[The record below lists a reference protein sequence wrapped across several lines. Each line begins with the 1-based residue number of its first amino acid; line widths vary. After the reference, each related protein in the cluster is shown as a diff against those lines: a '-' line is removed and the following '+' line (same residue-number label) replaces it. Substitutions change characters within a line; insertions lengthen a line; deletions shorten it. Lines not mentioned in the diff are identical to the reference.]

1 MNNRKRVLMGVL
13 LITGILLTACGGGN
27 NTPVS
32 DSGSPTDASGGSAA
46 APVTVDLTLDPAN
59 LPSDNANAAAIYLYE
74 GLVRL
79 QSGTVEAALAETV
92 TISEDGLDYIF
103 TLRQGVT
110 FHDGTLLT
118 ADAVILNF
126 NRWFDPGDAN
136 RGAGSYAAWAASFG
150 GFKGEVTEDG
160 KPKSHVDGIEKQD
173 EYNLIVHLNAPDVD
187 LLTKLTDPSFSIISP
202 AMFAG
207 GDGGTG
213 PYKVVAANGDTL
225 TLEPFAG
232 YWDAASI
239 PSKAIEVPAP

>member
-1 MNNRKRVLMGVL
+1 MNNRKRVLMAVL
-13 LITGILLTACGGGN
+13 LITSILLTACGGGN
-27 NTPVS
+27 TPAS
-32 DSGSPTDASGGSAA
+32 DSGSPTDASGGNAA
-46 APVTVDLTLDPAN
+46 APTTVDLTLDPAN
-59 LPSDNANAAAIYLYE
+59 LPSDNAKDAATYLYE

-79 QSGTVEAALAETV
+79 QSGKVEASLAETV
-92 TISEDGLDYIF
+92 TVSEDGLDYIF

-110 FHDGTLLT
+110 FHDGTPLT
-118 ADAVILNF
+118 ADAVVLNF

-160 KPKSHVDGIEKQD
+160 KPKAHVDGIEKQD
-173 EYNLIVHLNAPDVD
+173 EYNVIIHLNTPDAD

-202 AMFAG
+202 ATFAG

-213 PYKVVAANGDTL
+213 PYKVAAAHGDTL

-239 PSKAIEVPAP
+239 PSNTIEVPAP